1 MFKKNEFPTHL
12 AGVPWLR
19 DFSCCAM
26 DGSSGPY
33 VAMHI
38 NVGTGGPTETPKTLS
53 MTVNSSNL
61 STVTGKMRQLADQL
75 EAIASR

>member
-1 MFKKNEFPTHL
+1 
-12 AGVPWLR
+12 
-19 DFSCCAM
+19 M

-33 VAMHI
+33 VAMHV